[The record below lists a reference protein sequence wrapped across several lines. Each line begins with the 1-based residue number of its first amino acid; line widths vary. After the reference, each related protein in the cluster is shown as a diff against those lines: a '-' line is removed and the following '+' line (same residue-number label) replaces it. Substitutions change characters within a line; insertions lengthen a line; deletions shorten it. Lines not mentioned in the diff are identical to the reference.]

1 MVISKFHVQRLDGQ
15 NGHCTGDITEQV
27 IREMFTALVNTG
39 KIDKGEPSRGPA
51 YRTAPQRRT

>member
-39 KIDKGEPSRGPA
+39 KIDQGKTKNGAA
-51 YRTAPQRRT
+51 YRTAPRRRT